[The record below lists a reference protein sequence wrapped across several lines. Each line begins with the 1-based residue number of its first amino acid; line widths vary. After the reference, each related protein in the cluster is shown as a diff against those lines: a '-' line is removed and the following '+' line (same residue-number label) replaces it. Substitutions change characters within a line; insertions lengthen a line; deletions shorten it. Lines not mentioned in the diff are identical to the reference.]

1 MMGLSYGH
9 RGFGPGAIG
18 LGGIG
23 AVIGFL
29 VLLGFVALVVLFV
42 VSASRRH
49 GMARPASPPPSDQAI
64 QIARERLARGEIDA
78 DQYTRILA
86 SLNGAALP
94 PNPS

>member
-9 RGFGPGAIG
+9 RGFAPGLMG

-23 AVIGFL
+23 AVFGFL
-29 VLLGFVALVVLFV
+29 LFVGFVALVAFLL

-49 GMARPASPPPSDQAI
+49 HSTPTAATQIPDPAI

-78 DQYTRILA
+78 DQYTRIVA
-86 SLNGAALP
+86 SLTGAALP